1 MPSLAAIAARF
12 CHFSILAMHH
22 HRLIAGAVP
31 DLA

>member
-22 HRLIAGAVP
+22 HRFIAGVP